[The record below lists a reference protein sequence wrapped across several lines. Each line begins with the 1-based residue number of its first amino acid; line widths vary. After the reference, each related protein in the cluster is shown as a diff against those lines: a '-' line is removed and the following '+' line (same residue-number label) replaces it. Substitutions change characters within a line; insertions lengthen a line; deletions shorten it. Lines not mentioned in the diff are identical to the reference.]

1 MGGDFRGG
9 RRLQKW
15 VETSEVG
22 GESVTIKN
30 QVGGQ
35 RVLPGGTPRVRLG
48 TGARPVQE
56 TVGQIQV
63 QTGERVDREA
73 VK

>member
-1 MGGDFRGG
+1 MGGDFRSGW
-9 RRLQKW
+9 RLQKW
-15 VETSEVG
+15 AET
-22 GESVTIKN
+22 VTIKN

-63 QTGERVDREA
+63 QTGEPVYREA